1 MKKHIYAA
9 GTFALALSISVV
21 PMVARAEGARG
32 EGKGDSRM
40 EAETQA
46 LEIVEVRSH
55 ALESD
60 DEVSSEGRQNQELK
74 GREDR
79 DEEVDSDEQELELEL
94 EDDEDI
100 ASSFDELMQKI
111 ELRKHELED
120 EEASTTLKLRDV
132 VKNANPVRL
141 AVHSLLASKE
151 LLGGIGPQ
159 VSEIA
164 KRMNDSV
171 ATTTNAEAQIES
183 RSFLAKIF
191 FGGDKRAAEAIN
203 RTVERNEESIA
214 ELAEL
219 LNQANLSVDIKAVLE
234 AQITALKE
242 AQTRFQALAERE
254 QRTWGLFSWRF

>member
-1 MKKHIYAA
+1 MKTYAYAA
-9 GTFALALSISVV
+9 GVFALAFMMSGLPVV
-21 PMVARAEGARG
+21 ARG
-32 EGKGDSRM
+32 EETEDSRM
-40 EAETQA
+40 EAETQV

-55 ALESD
+55 ALVSD
-60 DEVSSEGRQNQELK
+60 DEVSSEGRQTQELK
-74 GREDR
+74 GQEGRGER
-79 DEEVDSDEQELELEL
+79 VSLDEQELELEL

-120 EEASTTLKLRDV
+120 EEASTTPKLRDI

-164 KRMNDSV
+164 KRMNDSI
-171 ATTTNAEAQIES
+171 ATTTNAEAKIES

-191 FGGDKRAAEAIN
+191 FGGDKRAAEAISK
-203 RTVERNEESIA
+203 EAKRNQESVAKLTEI
-214 ELAEL
+214 
-219 LNQANLSVDIKAVLE
+219 LNKADLSMDIKAALE

-242 AQTRFQALAERE
+242 AQTRFQEIAERE